1 MGHFEKGRWVKDDPV
16 GCIRVGCIRF
26 IAPDGGIP
34 MKSGKSHSLQIS
46 ITQDRNTGKIID
58 TSCIHSIEPGEDI
71 QPLYQSNDKVE
82 IVASYEFK
90 GKNEL
95 IGNSE

>member
-1 MGHFEKGRWVKDDPV
+1 MGHFEKGRWVKDEPV
-16 GCIRVGCIRF
+16 GCIRFVASG
-26 IAPDGGIP
+26 GGIP
-34 MKSGKSHSLQIS
+34 MKSGDSHHLQIS

-58 TSCIHSIEPGEDI
+58 ASCIHSIEPGEDI
-71 QPLYQSNDKVE
+71 QPPYQSNGKVE

-95 IGNSE
+95 IGKSE